1 MVKFVEGYFRPAAM
15 DQVFCDNYRNDR
27 LPSISTMVQ
36 KGFYQGL
43 LARSVANFNPF
54 YAGFYGFLRGTLD
67 VPLAKIQEFLFEE
80 FDCEMR
86 EIRREPALKAIYV
99 AFNFFA
105 TVTALYSICKIG
117 ELVYWGGKSLVGR
130 ADYRPFGIL
139 DLLKIEGMFALFT
152 VGIDLGFK
160 AVQHVLTHRG
170 SSYSS
175 SSHFDQC
182 EEDPYIY

>member
-1 MVKFVEGYFRPAAM
+1 MAKFVEGYFRPAAM
-15 DQVFCDNYRNDR
+15 DQVFFDNYRSDR
-27 LPSISTMVQ
+27 LPTISTMVQ

-43 LARSVANFNPF
+43 LARAVANFNPF
-54 YAGFYGFLRGTLD
+54 YAGVYGFLRGTLD
-67 VPLAKIQEFLFEE
+67 VPLAKFQEFLFEE

-86 EIRREPALKAIYV
+86 EIRREPALKAIYI

-139 DLLKIEGMFALFT
+139 DLLKIEGMFVLFT

-160 AVQHVLTHRG
+160 GLQHVLTHRG
-170 SSYSS
+170 SSSS
-175 SSHFDQC
+175 ERYYHEDVPFDSY
-182 EEDPYIY
+182 D